1 MTQIKKRFSVAL
13 DIKRSVSNR
22 AFEVVEGDNG
32 NIIDVTLTDD
42 GQPID
47 LSGCRVLAVFS
58 KSNGTSSQD
67 SAVEGGGVSVDENRV
82 SISLFIPSF
91 APGMV
96 ECELQV
102 YSGTAQTTL
111 VTSAKF
117 NFKCR
122 RGILNP
128 DAVKATDE
136 HPLLVGLIEQCR
148 GLEQSFSDFS
158 LEEQTRGASEEGRA
172 YAENER
178 EVAEAQ
184 RGLAETARTAGET
197 TRVQAEGARQALY
210 GEIASAYA
218 SGAFKGDKGDKGEKG
233 DKGDM
238 GDVSYHAF
246 QHAVGGTDALSPATI
261 GAAATSHAHGSL
273 ANDGRLGTEANMAV
287 YTGDGGT
294 LQAGILPVSAGGT
307 GGANAAAARTN
318 LGAASAVDLT
328 VANTSITALE
338 KAATTLFISGGTAP
352 NFMVADTSVTA
363 YVSGLRRTVQF
374 HAAGTN
380 ATLNFNSLGAKALY
394 EYTGKQ
400 MSVKAG
406 QVIEVCYNGTY
417 FFGVSVGGGV
427 EFPSAP
433 NAGDTVIYSATGY
446 KQVYSNYSDGEHYSN
461 YADCG
466 WGFTAQKAGVYR
478 IVYSAWETRYSGKI
492 KLRLNGVDVANSEAN
507 AYVIKTIDVTMA
519 AGTTLKVWLQADPNF
534 DYTYQGYTRA
544 TKFEIH
550 ILAVDVQTAI
560 NTIITPI
567 A

>member
-42 GQPID
+42 GQPVD
-47 LSGCRVLAVFS
+47 LCGCRVLAVFS

-67 SAVEGGGVSVDENRV
+67 SAVEGGGVSVDENLV

-102 YSGTAQTTL
+102 YSGVAQTTL

-122 RGILNP
+122 RGILNS

-148 GLEQSFSDFS
+148 GLEQSFSNFS
-158 LEEQTRGASEEGRA
+158 LEEQTRRASEEGRA

-184 RGLAETARTAGET
+184 RELEETTRATGET
-197 TRVQAEGARQALY
+197 TRVQAEGVRQALY

-218 SGAFKGDKGDKGEKG
+218 SGAFKGDRGDKGEKG

-246 QHAVGGTDALSPATI
+246 QHAAGGTDALSPATI
-261 GAAATSHAHGSL
+261 GAAAASHAHGGITS
-273 ANDGRLGTEANMAV
+273 DGRLGTEANRAV
-287 YTGDGGT
+287 CTGEGGT
-294 LQAGILPVSAGGT
+294 LQAGILPVAAGGT
-307 GGANAAAARTN
+307 GSSDAAAARAA
-318 LGAASAVDLT
+318 LGAASAADLT
-328 VANTSITALE
+328 AANTGIAALQ
-338 KAATTLFISGGTAP
+338 KAEQVFSTSGTAP
-352 NFMVADTSVTA
+352 NFTVADAGVAA
-363 YVSGLRRTVQF
+363 YTNGLRRTVQF
-374 HAAGTN
+374 HAAGAN
-380 ATLNFNSLGAKALY
+380 ATLNFNDLGAKALY
-394 EYTGKQ
+394 EYIGKQ

-406 QVIEVCYNGTY
+406 QVVEVCYNGTY
-417 FFGVSVGGGV
+417 FFGVSVSGGV
-427 EFPSAP
+427 SLPDTP
-433 NAGDTVIYSATGY
+433 TAGDTPIYAFIRESQGG
-446 KQVYSNYSDGEHYSN
+446 Q
-461 YADCG
+461 
-466 WGFTAQKAGVYR
+466 
-478 IVYSAWETRYSGKI
+478 
-492 KLRLNGVDVANSEAN
+492 NGAE
-507 AYVIKTIDVTMA
+507 YVVP
-519 AGTTLKVWLQADPNF
+519 G
-534 DYTYQGYTRA
+534 
-544 TKFEIH
+544 TKFTVKRSCALRISYELRGSGMGNTWAALFKNGNTQVPNSYVFVEDSDYNQYYFKTVDAVFAANDVFRLSMYGQGNYGAMSNRCFMIQ
-550 ILAVDVQTAI
+550 ILAVDVQSEINNLIQPTA
-560 NTIITPI
+560 
-567 A
+567 

>member
-42 GQPID
+42 GQPVD

-102 YSGTAQTTL
+102 YSGVAQTTL

-122 RGILNP
+122 RGILNS

-148 GLEQSFSDFS
+148 GLEQSFSNFS
-158 LEEQTRGASEEGRA
+158 LEEQTRRASEEGRA

-178 EVAEAQ
+178 EVAETQ
-184 RGLAETARTAGET
+184 RELEETTRATGEA
-197 TRVQAEGARQALY
+197 TRVQAESVRQALY

-218 SGAFKGDKGDKGEKG
+218 SGAFKGDRGDKGEKG

-246 QHAVGGTDALSPATI
+246 QHAVGGTDALSPTTI
-261 GAAATSHAHGSL
+261 GAAAASHTHGSL
-273 ANDGRLGTEANMAV
+273 ANDGRLGTEANKAV
-287 YTGDGGT
+287 YTGDGGI

-307 GGANAAAARTN
+307 GGANAAAARIN

-328 VANTSITALE
+328 AASTSITALE

-352 NFMVADTSVTA
+352 NFTVADTSVTA
-363 YVSGLRRTVQF
+363 YASGLRRTVQF

-380 ATLNFNSLGAKALY
+380 ATLNFNGLGAKALY

-427 EFPSAP
+427 ELPTTP
-433 NAGDTVIYSATGY
+433 V
-446 KQVYSNYSDGEHYSN
+446 
-461 YADCG
+461 
-466 WGFTAQKAGVYR
+466 AGVLPIYAFTQGYQGGYNGAEYVVPGTTFTVKRACTLR
-478 IVYSAWETRYSGKI
+478 ITYE
-492 KLRLNGVDVANSEAN
+492 LNGSSMGYTSGALFKNGIEVTNSRLSFDN
-507 AYVIKTIDVTMA
+507 SGYDPWTFKTIDVTFA
-519 AGTTLKVWLQADPNF
+519 ANDVFKLSLFGQGNYGACYFRFFMLQI
-534 DYTYQGYTRA
+534 TA
-544 TKFEIH
+544 TDLQNEINNL
-550 ILAVDVQTAI
+550 ILLTV
-560 NTIITPI
+560 
-567 A
+567 

>member
-42 GQPID
+42 GQPVD

-102 YSGTAQTTL
+102 YSGVAQTTL

-122 RGILNP
+122 RGILNS

-148 GLEQSFSDFS
+148 GLEQSFSNFS
-158 LEEQTRGASEEGRA
+158 LEEQTRRASEEGRA

-178 EVAEAQ
+178 EVAETQ
-184 RGLAETARTAGET
+184 RELEETTRATGEA
-197 TRVQAEGARQALY
+197 TRVQAESVRQALY

-218 SGAFKGDKGDKGEKG
+218 SGAFKGDRGDKGEKG

-246 QHAVGGTDALSPATI
+246 QHAAGGTDALSPATI
-261 GAAATSHAHGSL
+261 GAAAASHAHGGITS
-273 ANDGRLGTEANMAV
+273 DGRLGTEANRAV
-287 YTGDGGT
+287 CTGEGGT
-294 LQAGILPVSAGGT
+294 LQAGILPVAAGGT
-307 GGANAAAARTN
+307 GSSDAAAARAA
-318 LGAASAVDLT
+318 LGAASAADLT
-328 VANTSITALE
+328 AANTGIAALQ
-338 KAATTLFISGGTAP
+338 KAEQVFNTSGTAP
-352 NFMVADTSVTA
+352 NFTVADAGVAA
-363 YVSGLRRTVQF
+363 YTNGLRRTVQF
-374 HAAGTN
+374 HAAGAN
-380 ATLNFNSLGAKALY
+380 ATLNFNDLGAKALY
-394 EYTGKQ
+394 EYIGKQ

-406 QVIEVCYNGTY
+406 QAVEVCYNGTY

-427 EFPSAP
+427 ELPTTP
-433 NAGDTVIYSATGY
+433 V
-446 KQVYSNYSDGEHYSN
+446 
-461 YADCG
+461 
-466 WGFTAQKAGVYR
+466 AGVLPIYAFTQGYQGGYNGAEYVVPGTTFTVKRACTLR
-478 IVYSAWETRYSGKI
+478 ITYE
-492 KLRLNGVDVANSEAN
+492 LNGSSMGYTSGALFKNGIEVTNSRLSFDN
-507 AYVIKTIDVTMA
+507 SGYDPWTFKTIDVTFA
-519 AGTTLKVWLQADPNF
+519 ANDVFKLSLFGQGNYGACYFRFFMLQI
-534 DYTYQGYTRA
+534 TA
-544 TKFEIH
+544 TDLQNEINNL
-550 ILAVDVQTAI
+550 ILLTV
-560 NTIITPI
+560 
-567 A
+567 

>member
-42 GQPID
+42 GQPVD

-102 YSGTAQTTL
+102 YSGVAQTTL

-122 RGILNP
+122 RGILNS

-148 GLEQSFSDFS
+148 GLEQSFSNFS
-158 LEEQTRGASEEGRA
+158 LEEQTRRASEEGRA

-178 EVAEAQ
+178 EVAETQ
-184 RGLAETARTAGET
+184 RELAETARTAGEA
-197 TRVQAEGARQALY
+197 TRVQAEGVRQALY

-218 SGAFKGDKGDKGEKG
+218 SGALKGDRGDKGEKG

-246 QHAVGGTDALSPATI
+246 QHAAGGTDALSPATI
-261 GAAATSHAHGSL
+261 GAAAASHAHGGITS
-273 ANDGRLGTEANMAV
+273 DGRLGTEANRAV
-287 YTGDGGT
+287 CTGEGGT
-294 LQAGILPVSAGGT
+294 LQAGILPVAAGGT
-307 GGANAAAARTN
+307 GSSDAAAARAA
-318 LGAASAVDLT
+318 LGAASAADLT
-328 VANTSITALE
+328 AANTGIAALQ
-338 KAATTLFISGGTAP
+338 KAEQVFNTSGTAP
-352 NFMVADTSVTA
+352 NFTVADAGVAA
-363 YVSGLRRTVQF
+363 YTNGLRRTVQF
-374 HAAGTN
+374 HAAGAN
-380 ATLNFNSLGAKALY
+380 ATLNFNDLGAKALY
-394 EYTGKQ
+394 EYIGKQ

-406 QVIEVCYNGTY
+406 QAVEVCYNGTY

-427 EFPSAP
+427 ELPTTP
-433 NAGDTVIYSATGY
+433 VAGDTVLYSGIAQKTVSATKLGTNDY
-446 KQVYSNYSDGEHYSN
+446 ISN

-466 WGFTAQKAGVYR
+466 WGFTAKIAGIYR
-478 IVYSAWETRYSGKI
+478 IVFEATYTQNGGAA
-492 KLRLNGVDVANSEAN
+492 KLQLNGVDVANSETA
-507 AYVIKTIDVTMA
+507 VLTIKSIDVAVPANGTVKLWLRADPRYDYA
-519 AGTTLKVWLQADPNF
+519 AGGVTWAQ
-534 DYTYQGYTRA
+534 R
-544 TKFEIH
+544 FEVRL
-550 ILAVDVQTAI
+550 LAADVQAAM
-560 NTIITPI
+560 NAFITVI

>member
-42 GQPID
+42 GQPVD

-128 DAVKATDE
+128 DAVNATDE
-136 HPLLVGLIEQCR
+136 YPLLVGLIEQCK

-158 LEEQTRGASEEGRA
+158 LEEQARRISEEGRA

-178 EVAEAQ
+178 EVAETQ

-273 ANDGRLGTEANMAV
+273 ANDGRLGTEANRAV
-287 YTGDGGT
+287 CTGEGGT
-294 LQAGILPVSAGGT
+294 LQAGILPVAAGGT
-307 GGANAAAARTN
+307 GSSDAAAARAA
-318 LGAASAVDLT
+318 LGAASAADLT
-328 VANTSITALE
+328 AANTGIAALQ
-338 KAATTLFISGGTAP
+338 KAEQVFNTSGTAP
-352 NFMVADTSVTA
+352 NFTVADAGVAA
-363 YVSGLRRTVQF
+363 YTNGLRRTVQF
-374 HAAGTN
+374 HAAGAN
-380 ATLNFNSLGAKALY
+380 ATLNFNDLGAKALY
-394 EYTGKQ
+394 EYIGKQ

-427 EFPSAP
+427 EIPSTP
-433 NAGDTVIYSATGY
+433 V
-446 KQVYSNYSDGEHYSN
+446 
-461 YADCG
+461 
-466 WGFTAQKAGVYR
+466 AGVLPIYAFTQGYQGGYNGAEYVVPGTTFTVKRACTLR
-478 IVYSAWETRYSGKI
+478 ITYE
-492 KLRLNGVDVANSEAN
+492 LNGSSMGYTSGALFKNGIEVTNSRLSFDN
-507 AYVIKTIDVTMA
+507 SGYDPWTFKTIDVTFA
-519 AGTTLKVWLQADPNF
+519 ANDVFKLSLFGQGNYGACYFRFFMLQI
-534 DYTYQGYTRA
+534 TA
-544 TKFEIH
+544 TDLQNEINNL
-550 ILAVDVQTAI
+550 ILLTV
-560 NTIITPI
+560 
-567 A
+567 